1 MTVFLTGQNLTRNL
15 TAKDA
20 NRMLKVAQEA
30 EAGAGNLTTKQI
42 RNAWEANQIL
52 VKNDWGN
59 WLPAFSA
66 IGIGPNLYH
75 YDVVNIPRRDRQQSI
90 FYSGQKT
97 RIKKHWFRHGVIQQ
111 RAAIGEIVPCA
122 VDGLTFAQVTYS
134 NRGDTTDKYHGVKIA
149 LQDVA
154 NVEPDAIFGFFSRMH
169 EYSTFFGH
177 ADLLS
182 VNREFL
188 LEKKRALI
196 KLNQRNTVWRAVITN
211 RVDTTEFDGY
221 LSVYGNLSYATIKIY
236 DVWSV
241 MPNLTDL
248 PTGSTNIPCG
258 IELTQGLTQA
268 TSEQTNLPD
277 ITGYIISVN
286 RGTTITNLQTVS
298 EPP

>member
-20 NRMLKVAQEA
+20 NRMLKAAQEA

-122 VDGLTFAQVTYS
+122 VDGITFAQVIYTNSS
-134 NRGDTTDKYHGVKIA
+134 NTTDKILGCKVA
-149 LQDVA
+149 LRDVA
-154 NVEPDAIFGFFSRMH
+154 ETSPEATIGWFRAIR
-169 EYSTFFGH
+169 EYDTHFGH
-177 ADLLS
+177 AELLAA
-182 VNREFL
+182 NRESL
-188 LEKKRALI
+188 PERRRALL
-196 KLNQRNTVWRAVITN
+196 KLNQRNIVWRAVLTN
-211 RVDTTEFDGY
+211 RVSTTEFDGY
-221 LSVYGNLSYATIKIY
+221 LSAYGSFTWSTIKIY

-241 MPNLTDL
+241 MPNTTDL
-248 PTGSTNIPCG
+248 PTGSCSVPCG
-258 IELTQGLTQA
+258 IELTQGLLEP

>member
-1 MTVFLTGQNLTRNL
+1 MTVFLTGQNFTRNL

-42 RNAWEANQIL
+42 RNAWESNQIL

-66 IGIGPNLYH
+66 IGIGPNLYQ
-75 YDVVNIPRRDRQQSI
+75 YDVVNLPRRDRQQSI

-134 NRGDTTDKYHGVKIA
+134 NRGETTDKYLGVKIA

-154 NVEPDAIFGFFSRMH
+154 NVSPENTHGFFSRIYQ
-169 EYSTFFGH
+169 YSTFFGH
-177 ADLLS
+177 ADLFS

-196 KLNQRNTVWRAVITN
+196 RLNQRNTVWRAVITN
-211 RVDTTEFDGY
+211 RVDATEFDGY
-221 LSVYGNLSYATIKIY
+221 LSVYGSFDWSTIKIY
-236 DVWSV
+236 DVWGL
-241 MPNLTDL
+241 MPNTTDL
-248 PTGSTNIPCG
+248 PTGSCSVPCG
-258 IELTQGLTQA
+258 IEITQGLTKA

-286 RGTTITNLQTVS
+286 RGTTIKNLQTINQ
-298 EPP
+298 PP